1 MKELKTLLYVVIAAV
16 FFIGLFILSDRFA
29 DDIHTEFGSLIASP
43 VQEGD
48 SESEKPIRPQDLQ
61 IEQSIIQAAED
72 EFSSETAITV
82 AGDIL
87 CQEQQ
92 LINAY
97 DEESD
102 SFDFTDSFQYI
113 REMLKD
119 AGFSAATLKT
129 TMAGR
134 WNGYDNTFN
143 GYTCYMGYYNSP
155 ETLADTLADC
165 GITLLNTANNHSL
178 DSGAEGVFATIDTL
192 SGAGISHIG
201 TAKGENDNKD
211 YILTENG
218 MNVAFTSW
226 TSSTD
231 DMTLSEEDSF
241 AINSLEDNDHKKISE
256 MCRHITQLQ
265 EENDFVILMLNFGSA
280 DSSDVE
286 SEQRSLAEEAAKAG
300 ADLILGTGSIAVK
313 PMEIITYVDE
323 DGFQCQ
329 STVFYGLGDLTSSE
343 LYSTYEYEELPV
355 DFGMLLKLHIRRSI
369 GGFAL
374 LTSFDVY
381 PTYIDWTDDI
391 VRTIPA
397 LPARSTSRFEQL
409 ISEEEKSRL
418 MTGPESLM
426 ENLLSQTGFSYTAEA
441 DHFSVN
447 ME

>member
-16 FFIGLFILSDRFA
+16 FFIELFILSDRFA

-48 SESEKPIRPQDLQ
+48 SESEVPVRPQDLL

-97 DEESD
+97 NEETD
-102 SFDFTDSFQYI
+102 SFDFTESFRYI
-113 REMLKD
+113 RDMLKD

-155 ETLADTLADC
+155 ETLAGTLADC
-165 GITLLNTANNHSL
+165 GFQLLNTANNHSL

-192 SGAGISHIG
+192 SGAGITHIG
-201 TAKGENDNKD
+201 TAKGENDSKD
-211 YILTENG
+211 YILNQNG
-218 MNVAFTSW
+218 MNIAFTGW
-226 TSSTD
+226 TSGTD
-231 DMTLSEEDSF
+231 DMSLSDEDSY
-241 AINSLEDNDHKKISE
+241 AVNSLDENDHKKISA

-265 EENDFVILMLNFGSA
+265 EENDFVIVMLDFGSS
-280 DSSDVE
+280 DSSAVE

-300 ADLILGTGSIAVK
+300 ADLILGTGSMAVK
-313 PMEIITYVDE
+313 PMDIITYVDE

-329 STVFYGLGDLTSSE
+329 SIVFYGLGDLISSE
-343 LYSTYEYEELPV
+343 LYSDYEYEELPV

-369 GGFAL
+369 GGYAL

-381 PTYIDWTDDI
+381 PTYIDWTDDT

-397 LPARSTSRFEQL
+397 LKARSSDQFSEM

-418 MTGPESLM
+418 MSGPEALM
-426 ENLLSQTGFSYTAEA
+426 ENLLSETGFSFTAQA
-441 DHFSVN
+441 DHFSVK